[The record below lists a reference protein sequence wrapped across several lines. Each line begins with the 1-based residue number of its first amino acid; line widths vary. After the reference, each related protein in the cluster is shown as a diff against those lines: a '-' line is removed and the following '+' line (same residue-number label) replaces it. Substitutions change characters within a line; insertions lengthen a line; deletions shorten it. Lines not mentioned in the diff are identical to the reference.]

1 MKIVLEDVSKNYKDV
16 PALQGIHL
24 EINSGEIFGLLGAN
38 GAGKSTTINL
48 LLGMEAPNKGN
59 VTVGGLDPFLH
70 RSEVNR
76 QTGYIPENVHLYP
89 YLSGLENLDY
99 FNRMAG
105 IKMKNDEMEQTL
117 LACGLD
123 SVHFRK
129 RTGSYSKGMRQ
140 KIAIAIAM
148 AKNAKLYLLD
158 EPASGLDPLASNEL
172 SELLKKLSEAGSTIV
187 MASHDIFRVKETCH
201 KIGILKKGELLAVID
216 SAAISPND
224 LERLYL
230 NYMKN

>member
-1 MKIVLEDVSKNYKDV
+1 
-16 PALQGIHL
+16 
-24 EINSGEIFGLLGAN
+24 
-38 GAGKSTTINL
+38 
-48 LLGMEAPNKGN
+48 
-59 VTVGGLDPFLH
+59 
-70 RSEVNR
+70 
-76 QTGYIPENVHLYP
+76 
-89 YLSGLENLDY
+89 
-99 FNRMAG
+99 
-105 IKMKNDEMEQTL
+105 
-117 LACGLD
+117 
-123 SVHFRK
+123 
-129 RTGSYSKGMRQ
+129 
-140 KIAIAIAM
+140 M